1 MTHSF
6 RRLEQELS
14 KFVYETTKGRNESHG
29 HSHMETVAQNAKTIM
44 INMDIS
50 KDQYKWALIVAWL
63 HDVAD
68 HKYDKDGT
76 LQTKLV
82 KFIDSIEPDPIIA
95 KYLVQC
101 VDMVSFSNETKG
113 GYKYYEKILPDEWV
127 VVRNIASDSDKLEAL
142 GLIGIERCMQ
152 YAQEKSEEKLSDEQ
166 LLEYV
171 WDHSQE
177 KLLHLAKRYIHTEK
191 GRILAGPLH
200 NIMID
205 WFKTQGINHLSLK
218 IYAL

>member
-1 MTHSF
+1 
-6 RRLEQELS
+6 
-14 KFVYETTKGRNESHG
+14 
-29 HSHMETVAQNAKTIM
+29 METVAQNAKAIM
-44 INMDIS
+44 LHMDIS
-50 KDQYKWALIVAWL
+50 RDQYKWALIVSWL

-82 KFIDSIEPDPIIA
+82 EFVNSIEPDHIIA
-95 KYLVQC
+95 NYLVQC

-113 GYKYYEKILPDEWV
+113 GYKFYEKILPAEWV

-142 GLIGIERCMQ
+142 GFMGIKRCKQ

-166 LLEYV
+166 LLEYI

-177 KLLHLAKRYIHTEK
+177 KLLHLAKRFIHTEN
-191 GRILAGPLH
+191 GRLLAGPLH

-205 WFKTQGINHLSLK
+205 WFKTQGINHRSLK
-218 IYAL
+218 IYA

>member
-1 MTHSF
+1 MTHSI
-6 RRLEQELS
+6 RSLEQKLS
-14 KFVYETTKGRNESHG
+14 NFVDETTEGRDDSHG
-29 HSHMETVAQNAKTIM
+29 HAHMKTVAQNAKTIM
-44 INMDIS
+44 LHMDIS
-50 KDQYKWALIVAWL
+50 RDQYKWALIVAWL

-82 KFIDSIEPDPIIA
+82 EFVNSIEPDPIIA
-95 KYLVQC
+95 NYLVQC

-113 GYKYYEKILPDEWV
+113 GYKYYEKILPAEWV

-142 GLIGIERCMQ
+142 GFMGIKRCMQ

-177 KLLHLAKRYIHTEK
+177 KLLHLAKRFIHTEN
-191 GRILAGPLH
+191 GRLLAGPLH

-218 IYAL
+218 KYV

>member
-1 MTHSF
+1 MTHSIQS
-6 RRLEQELS
+6 LEQKLS
-14 KFVYETTKGRNESHG
+14 KFVDETTEGRNESHG

-44 INMDIS
+44 LHMDIS
-50 KDQYKWALIVAWL
+50 RDQYKWALIVAWL

-82 KFIDSIEPDPIIA
+82 EFVNSIEPDPIIA
-95 KYLVQC
+95 NYLVQC

-113 GYKYYEKILPDEWV
+113 GYKYYEKILPAEWV

-142 GLIGIERCMQ
+142 GFMGIKRCMQ

-177 KLLHLAKRYIHTEK
+177 KLLHLAKRFIHTEN
-191 GRILAGPLH
+191 GRLLADPLH
-200 NIMID
+200 NIMIE

-218 IYAL
+218 KYV